1 MPRVRLLG
9 QANVAGE
16 TRFRGDEC
24 DVPAD
29 VASSLVAASRA
40 VIVRAEQPETPER
53 TTRPVEKT
61 ASGRQV
67 ERRSGRP
74 R

>member
-9 QANVAGE
+9 QANVQGE
-16 TRFRGDEC
+16 TRFRGDEV
-24 DVPAD
+24 DVPGD

-53 TTRPVEKT
+53 QQAPERATG
-61 ASGRQV
+61 GRRRI
-67 ERRSGRP
+67 ERRGR
-74 R
+74 